1 MFNCELSIIG
11 KSKLFL
17 MGLHGLYTGGL
28 IYGQHLV
35 LVIISIAPVNYTVN
49 EKKYKQTIYNLY
61 LKQVGYLNYN
71 TIM

>member
-1 MFNCELSIIG
+1 MNLASLE
-11 KSKLFL
+11 KSKLFF
-17 MGLHGLYTGGL
+17 MGLHGLIHSGGL

-61 LKQVGYLNYN
+61 LKQVG
-71 TIM
+71 